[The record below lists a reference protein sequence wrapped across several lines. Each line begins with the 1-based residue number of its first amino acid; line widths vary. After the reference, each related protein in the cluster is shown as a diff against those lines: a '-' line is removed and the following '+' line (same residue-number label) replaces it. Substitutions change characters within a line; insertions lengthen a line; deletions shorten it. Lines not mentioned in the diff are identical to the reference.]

1 METIWVLDDQLT
13 WRHPALAGGPRK
25 DAVVLMIESRKRARR
40 LRYHQQKLVLVYAAM
55 RHFAAD
61 LRAAGWAVDYH
72 LLPET
77 ADFSSALDRHAK
89 TFRPSRIVL
98 MEPNDWPMAQ
108 AIPAIRKRLGLPVDL
123 LPTNFFLCGRDE
135 FRRWA
140 GKSKRLLMENHYRR
154 MRLELGYLVD
164 DDGKPE
170 GGSWNL
176 DVENRRTFAN
186 FATERPARP
195 PSPVREP
202 PDEATRDVIA
212 MVARE
217 FPEHPGKADGFWLP
231 VDRARALRWL
241 ERFVRER
248 LANFGAYEDTMATED
263 PLLYHSILSPLLNIG
278 LLSPAECVDA
288 AIGAYRK
295 GEAPLNSVEGFTRQ
309 IIGWREFINGVY
321 WLKMPDYVE
330 SNGLDAGRSL
340 PPWFYTGRTD
350 LNCVRQCL
358 NQVIDTAYNHHIQR
372 LMVLGNFLILTEV
385 EPRQALRWF
394 LEMYCDANDWAMA
407 ANVIGMVLHA
417 DGGFMATK
425 PYVAGSGYIS
435 RMSDYCV
442 GCRYK
447 PAVKTGPEA
456 CPFNYL
462 YWNFFDRHA
471 DRFRS
476 NPRVSM
482 MVRTWEK
489 KTDVEKDAVR
499 SSARE
504 FLNGSLA

>member
-1 METIWVLDDQLT
+1 MVLL
-13 WRHPALAGGPRK
+13 
-25 DAVVLMIESRKRARR
+25 IESRQRGS
-40 LRYHQQKLVLVYAAM
+40 LVSYHQQKLVLIYSAM
-55 RHFAAD
+55 RHFAAE
-61 LRAAGWAVDYH
+61 LRVSGWTVDYH
-72 LLPET
+72 FLPET
-77 ADFSSALDRHAK
+77 PDFSTALARHVEN
-89 TFRPSRIVL
+89 FRPARMVL

-108 AIPAIRKRLGLPVDL
+108 ALPAIRKRLGLPVDL
-123 LPTNFFLCGRDE
+123 LPTNMFLCGRDD

-154 MRLELGYLVD
+154 MRQELGYLVD

-170 GGSWNL
+170 GGSWNF
-176 DVENRRTFAN
+176 DAENRRTFSEYAKQ
-186 FATERPARP
+186 RP
-195 PSPVREP
+195 PQPKVPIREAA
-202 PDEATRDVIA
+202 DKVTREVVK

-217 FPEHPGKADGFWLP
+217 FPDHPGQADQFWLP
-231 VDRARALRWL
+231 VDRTGALRWL
-241 ERFVRER
+241 QRFVRER
-248 LANFGAYEDTMATED
+248 LAHFGAFEDVMVSGE

-278 LLSPAECVDA
+278 LLSPAECVEA
-288 AIGAYRK
+288 ALEAYRK
-295 GEAPLNSVEGFTRQ
+295 GDVPLNSVEGFTRQ
-309 IIGWREFINGVY
+309 IIGWREFINGIY
-321 WLKMPDYVE
+321 WLKMPEYVE
-330 SNGLDAGRSL
+330 QNGLDARRPL
-340 PPWFYTGRTD
+340 PAWFYTGRTEM
-350 LNCVRQCL
+350 NCLRQCL
-358 NQVIDTAYNHHIQR
+358 TQVIDTAYNHHIQR
-372 LMVLGNFLILTEV
+372 LMVLGNFLILAEV
-385 EPRQALRWF
+385 EPRQALRWY
-394 LEMYCDANDWAMA
+394 LEMYCDAFDWVMA

-435 RMSDYCV
+435 RMSNYCA

-489 KTDVEKDAVR
+489 KTDLEKAAVR
-499 SSARE
+499 KSARG
-504 FLNGSLA
+504 FLEAVE